1 MANFSATTWAKNF
14 WQNVESKAG
23 DSSMSVGFAS
33 IIQLLDGEIDTSSD
47 TQVSGWLYAGGRF
60 TLSGSGLNGSNPLV
74 SRIQSSGPAGSVEMI
89 GQFAPGGALG
99 IYGNLSF
106 VSVSIGGV
114 SEKISGD
121 LRFSQS
127 GQAYAFSSTSTFD
140 VGGDITLTSVTN
152 SSGRYTSHTLKS
164 GSHTLTATGDW
175 AYGIDLDLP
184 SVFAGADIL
193 NGTPGDDFLRGYAG
207 NDTLVGG
214 SGLDTAVFSGVRSQ
228 YSISKIDA
236 SNFRINSLG
245 TAEGSDTLQS
255 IERIMFADSSVAL
268 DTAGVA
274 GMGYRLYKAA
284 FDRTPDLPGLGFWIR
299 NMDVGNS
306 LTFVANEFIKSA
318 EFKLLYGENVSDA
331 RFVELLYQNV
341 LDRLPD
347 PAGWAGW
354 QSLLANGKS
363 RADVLIG
370 FSESPENQSNVISLI
385 GNGIV
390 FTEWGT

>member
-1 MANFSATTWAKNF
+1 MVN
-14 WQNVESKAG
+14 
-23 DSSMSVGFAS
+23 
-33 IIQLLDGEIDTSSD
+33 
-47 TQVSGWLYAGGRF
+47 
-60 TLSGSGLNGSNPLV
+60 
-74 SRIQSSGPAGSVEMI
+74 RIQSSGPAGSVEMI

-99 IYGNLSF
+99 IYGNLTF

-114 SEKISGD
+114 SEQISGD
-121 LRFSQS
+121 LRLSQS
-127 GQAYAFSSTSTFD
+127 GQTYAFSTTSTFNA
-140 VGGDITLTSVTN
+140 GGDIVLTSVTN
-152 SSGRYTSHTLKS
+152 SGGRYTSHTLKS

-184 SVFAGADIL
+184 SIFAGADIL

-207 NDTLVGG
+207 NDTLGGG

-228 YSISKIDA
+228 YTISKVDSSTSLVSA
-236 SNFRINSLG
+236 LG
-245 TAEGSDTLQS
+245 TSEGSDTLQS
-255 IERIMFADSSVAL
+255 IERLMFADKSVAR

-284 FDRTPDLPGLGFWIR
+284 FDRTPDLPGLGFWIK

-306 LTFVANEFIKSA
+306 LVFVANEFIKSA

-341 LDRLPD
+341 LDRSPD
-347 PAGWAGW
+347 PAGWTGW
-354 QSLLANGKS
+354 QNLLAGGKS

-370 FSESPENQSNVISLI
+370 FSESPENQSNVIGLI
-385 GNGIV
+385 GNGVV